1 MLKKQLRKHGMSP
14 MQALEAATRVSAELL
29 GIADKVGTLEPGKL
43 ADVVVVA
50 GNPLEDIKAVRE
62 IRLVV
67 KEGQVVK
74 EN

>member
-67 KEGQVVK
+67 KEGQIVK